1 MKVGFQCSTF
11 DLFHAGHVTM
21 LKEEKRH
28 CDYLIVAIQTDP
40 TLDRPGKKNKPV
52 QSMYERYAQVV
63 ACKYVDEVL
72 VYSTEEDLLN
82 LIKTQHIDIR
92 FLGDEYK
99 TKDFTGKQWCLDN
112 GVELHY
118 HLRGHPY
125 SSSGLRYKTYLAEQ
139 ERIDGVHKSQ
149 LDASVKFDNNQSDTG
164 TIAKEVDSPK

>member
-52 QSMYERYAQVV
+52 QSMYERYSQVV

-139 ERIDGVHKSQ
+139 ERIDGVYKSQ
-149 LDASVKFDNNQSDTG
+149 LDASVKFDINKSDTG
-164 TIAKEVDSPK
+164 TIAKEMDSPK

>member
-1 MKVGFQCSTF
+1 MKIGFQCSTF

-40 TLDRPGKKNKPV
+40 TIDRPGKKNKPV
-52 QSMYERYAQVV
+52 QSMYERYAQVT

-139 ERIDGVHKSQ
+139 ERIDGVYKSQ
-149 LDASVKFDNNQSDTG
+149 LDASVKFDNNQSVTG